1 MNEHIQRGNEA
12 MRIGDIEAAKD
23 EFYLALDDPD
33 WHFPHERQNFI
44 DLYVANLDVA
54 DLFSYDALTF
64 LTGQHQ
70 ECEDGSVIHT
80 RNTLDVR
87 NAIAFEQE

>member
-1 MNEHIQRGNEA
+1 
-12 MRIGDIEAAKD
+12 MRIGDIEAAKE

-33 WHFPHERQNFI
+33 WYFPHERQNFI

-70 ECEDGSVIHT
+70 KFEGGSVIHAGDA
-80 RNTLDVR
+80 LDGR

>member
-1 MNEHIQRGNEA
+1 MNEHFQRGNEA
-12 MRIGDIEAAKD
+12 MRIGDIEAAKE

-33 WHFPHERQNFI
+33 WLTQRLA

-64 LTGQHQ
+64 LTGQH
-70 ECEDGSVIHT
+70 
-80 RNTLDVR
+80 